1 MHIKSL
7 LIQTRTVSRPSK
19 FKTKWV
25 GYVHRAPKRCPQQS
39 NNKLSCNNSNSS
51 KCRST
56 LWISSICKALLW
68 ASGSTPAW
76 CNNNSSK
83 WTMPNNSK
91 CLRIS
96 KCSIH
101 NKWVVLVNSSCLASH
116 PSADRVQPDGRHSSI
131 SVRSSGCQVL
141 RMSLWGKFRAR
152 RMPRPPARS
161 TLRSISCVL
170 EWSIKSASASMTMSW
185 SRGWLRTIW
194 RTKTLVSGPNFK
206 LLKLSCKGRIRW
218 SMTWSYS
225 KRLIMDYHSRRQ
237 NSRVTA
243 SEAPLKLTL
252 TWLLIWRGRSR
263 KLRTKTNADLT
274 KSRH

>member
-25 GYVHRAPKRCPQQS
+25 GYVHRAPKRCPLQS
-39 NNKLSCNNSNSS
+39 NNKLSFNNSNSS

-56 LWISSICKALLW
+56 WWINSICKALLW
-68 ASGSTPAW
+68 ASGSTLAW

-83 WTMPNNSK
+83 WTMPSNSK

-116 PSADRVQPDGRHSSI
+116 PSADRVQPGERLSSI
-131 SVRSSGCQVL
+131 SVRSLGCQVL

-170 EWSIKSASASMTMSW
+170 EWSIKSANVSTTMSW
-185 SRGWLRTIW
+185 SRGWLQTIW
-194 RTKTLVSGPNFK
+194 RTRILVFEPNFK
-206 LLKLSCKGRIRW
+206 LLKSSCKGRIKL

-243 SEAPLKLTL
+243 SEAPSKLTL
-252 TWLLIWRGRSR
+252 TWLLIWRERSR
-263 KLRTKTNADLT
+263 RLRTRTSADLT
-274 KSRH
+274 K